1 MLTDMMGSRPQIEV
15 VAINSDLEW
24 LKTKNKPLS
33 ITGEYK
39 FTGIEEANAFLL
51 RETEDPRARMKGEN
65 RRRFSTKNY
74 ST

>member
-24 LKTKNKPLS
+24 LKKKKHLS

-39 FTGIEEANAFLL
+39 FTGIEEGNAFLL

-65 RRRFSTKNY
+65 RQIQY
-74 ST
+74 